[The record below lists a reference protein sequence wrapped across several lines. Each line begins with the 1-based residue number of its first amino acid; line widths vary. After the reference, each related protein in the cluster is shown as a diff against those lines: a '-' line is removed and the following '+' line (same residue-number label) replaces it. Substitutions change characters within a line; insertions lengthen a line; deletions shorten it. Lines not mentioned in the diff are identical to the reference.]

1 MKVNNKTILN
11 WGIKEIIKKSSL
23 IKRLESGKELKIK
36 YGIDPTSNRIHL
48 GHLVG
53 IRKLAQ
59 FQKLGHKVIFL
70 IGDFTT
76 KIGDPSGKSKTR
88 PMITDGRIKEN
99 MKDYL
104 DQISNIIDLSKTEV
118 RHNSEWFS
126 KMNFAQIVNL
136 ASKMSLSRVI
146 EREDFQ
152 KRIQNGLDVR
162 YHEGFYPLMQAYDSV
177 VLEADVEVAGYDQRL
192 NLMAARNLQ
201 KQHDQKP
208 EDLVMMP
215 LLTGIDGKS
224 KMSKSLKNDI
234 SIIDS
239 SEEIYGK
246 VMSIPDELIVEY
258 YHLATD
264 LEDFEVKEIENQL
277 ELGKNPKEIKK
288 RLAYQIVLELHSQ
301 AAAEVAETEFE
312 KVFEEGKKPT
322 EMPEVKLDQSKKYQ
336 IIELL
341 DDLDMVFSK
350 SEARRLVNQGGVKID
365 DAKIT
370 DERAEIKVRD
380 GMVVNVG
387 KRKFKK
393 IIIS

>member
-1 MKVNNKTILN
+1 MEVSNQTILER
-11 WGIKEIIKKSSL
+11 GTKEVIKKSSL
-23 IKRLESGKELKIK
+23 EKRLESGKKLTVK

-76 KIGDPSGKSKTR
+76 KIGDPSGRSKAR
-88 PMITDGRIKEN
+88 PMLTDRQIKDN

-104 DQISNIIDLSKTEV
+104 DQISSVLDISKIEV
-118 RHNSEWFS
+118 RHNSQWFS
-126 KMNFAQIVNL
+126 KMSFAQIIKL

-152 KRIQNGLDVR
+152 KRIEKGLDVR

-192 NLMAARNLQ
+192 NLMAARSLQ

-215 LLTGIDGKS
+215 LLTGTDGKS
-224 KMSKSLKNDI
+224 KMSKSLRNDI
-234 SIIDS
+234 SIVEPP
-239 SEEIYGK
+239 EEMYGK
-246 VMSIPDELIVEY
+246 LMSIPDDLIVEY

-264 LEDFEVKEIENQL
+264 LDDFEVKEIEDQL

-288 RLAYQIVLELHSQ
+288 RLAFQIVMELHSQ
-301 AAAEVAETEFE
+301 AAAEDAESEFE
-312 KVFEEGKKPT
+312 RVFEKGKRPT
-322 EMPEVKLDQSKKYQ
+322 EMPEIEMERSKSYQ
-336 IIELL
+336 IVDLL
-341 DDLDMVFSK
+341 DRLDMVSSK
-350 SEARRLVNQGGVKID
+350 SEARRLIEQGGVRID
-365 DAKIT
+365 NAQIKDI
-370 DERAEIKVRD
+370 EAEVAIRD

-393 IIIS
+393 IITN